1 MRDHFEIRDA
11 DAAGRIGRLEV
22 PRAGRT
28 IETPALMPVINP
40 NRLTIEPARLEAEF
54 GVEIL
59 ITNSYIIRE
68 TEALREQALDKGLHE
83 MLNFDGAIMTDS
95 GSFQLSEYSDVE
107 VTTEEIIEFQ
117 HAIGSDIGTPV
128 DIPTPPDVSRE
139 QAESELATTQ
149 QALADAE
156 AIDVGEM
163 LLNAPVQG
171 STYPDLREDAA
182 AHAAAT
188 DLDVFPV
195 GAVVPLMNSYRY
207 DDMVEAVAAAK
218 RGLGADCPVHLFGAG
233 HPMMLALAVALGCD
247 LFDSAA
253 YALYARAGRYLTV
266 AGTQQLDELDY
277 FPCSCPICSE
287 RTPAELR
294 AEDDD
299 TQTRLLAEHN
309 LHVTFEELRRIK
321 QAIRSGN
328 LLELVDRRARGH
340 PAMYDGYR
348 ALLDHADQLE
358 AEDPV
363 SKGTFFHTSAESAR
377 RPEVLRHHERL
388 DRLAV
393 PETLLLTEGGA
404 PDDDTYDAAWR
415 VVPPFGPFP
424 RELSDSYPFTAAV
437 PDRPDRAGQ
446 VAAADGVRALVEAN
460 PDTAFT
466 LAVDDWHAD
475 ALARV
480 PERVEVE
487 SLSTIH
493 DGED

>member
-11 DAAGRIGRLEV
+11 DAAGRIGRLAV
-22 PRAGRT
+22 PRADRT

-68 TEALREQALDKGLHE
+68 TESLREQALDDGLHE
-83 MLNFDGAIMTDS
+83 MLDFDGAIMTDS

-107 VTTEEIIEFQ
+107 VTTTEIIEFQ

-156 AIDVGEM
+156 GLDVGEM

-207 DDMVEAVAAAK
+207 DDMVEAVTAAK

-266 AGTQQLDELDY
+266 AGTQQLEDLDY

-299 TQTRLLAEHN
+299 TRTRLLAEHN

-404 PDDDTYDAAWR
+404 PDGDEYDDAWR
-415 VVPPFGPFP
+415 VVAPFGPFP

-446 VAAADGVRALVEAN
+446 VAAADGVRALVEVN

-466 LAVDDWHAD
+466 LAIDDWHRD
-475 ALARV
+475 AIDRV
-480 PERVEVE
+480 PERVNVE

-493 DGED
+493 DNED